1 MDLSN
6 PITSVVP
13 SSYGPVL
20 VALVRAGAPLS
31 GRQVAALVEGQV
43 SRSRVNS
50 VLGELADSGLALR
63 ESHPPSILYQFNRR
77 HVAAEYIEA
86 LADLRQHLLER
97 IRSRVSQWLQPADA
111 VWMFGSAARGDG
123 SVDSDIDILVVR
135 PEEVDEE
142 DPEWSIQLS
151 ELADSI
157 REWTGNC
164 CELLEMS
171 RAELAESIRTEQK
184 LVADLRRDA
193 IPLGGSLPSSLL
205 RKDRREVN
213 P

>member
-1 MDLSN
+1 MDLSS
-6 PITSVVP
+6 PITSVIP

-50 VLGELADSGLALR
+50 VLGELADSGLVMR
-63 ESHPPSILYQFNRR
+63 EAHPPSILYQFNRR

-97 IRSRVSQWLQPADA
+97 ISAHVSQWLQPADA

-142 DPEWSIQLS
+142 DPNWSIQLS

-157 REWTGNC
+157 RDMTGNC
-164 CELLEMS
+164 CELLELS
-171 RAELAESIRTEQK
+171 RSELAESIRTEQK

-193 IPLGGSLPSSLL
+193 IPLGGSLISSLL
-205 RKDRREVN
+205 RTDRSEVN